1 MAEFINDNHIYK
13 IEDNESQFFDVLYN
27 QFNLG
32 FDNELPILGKHKID
46 DMGLQLFNIGKRIGL
61 EFSPE
66 EEQACLDYALAKKS
80 ENNIYAIETLRYLQN
95 DVKKIE

>member
-1 MAEFINDNHIYK
+1 MNDNHIYK